1 MHHVAMALA
10 LPHRMLAT
18 QESKDAQRLAV
29 ITWGTQAQQV
39 SGSAATQQSKMQ
51 MGRFSIIYTTNTAR
65 KHTQLRSADTQTRS
79 EHAEASML
87 VHQ

>member
-18 QESKDAQRLAV
+18 QKSKDAQRLAV

-51 MGRFSIIYTTNTAR
+51 MGQYFNYIHHEHRQKT
-65 KHTQLRSADTQTRS
+65 HTLRSADTQTRS